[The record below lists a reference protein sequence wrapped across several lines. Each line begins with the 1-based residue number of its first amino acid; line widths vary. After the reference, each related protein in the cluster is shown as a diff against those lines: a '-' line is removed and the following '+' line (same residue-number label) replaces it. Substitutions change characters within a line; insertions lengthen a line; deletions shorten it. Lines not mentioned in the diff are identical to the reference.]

1 MQISENQ
8 FFEIQSKFE
17 NIQFS
22 QARPWKNY
30 WESRKYEISYFT
42 DNTDNP
48 NICGWGLNYKLPFFG
63 KILRIE
69 GETFKDE
76 CDVEIFKN
84 FYKSITAENYAA
96 IFIISNSIYNIDH
109 EVGIRMSGF
118 IRPLGLESCPLSILI
133 DLKTDLS
140 YSRAFKRKVK
150 LAKKNELSYKCYS
163 KPTIEHVKLFKDL
176 IIETTSRKKISITF
190 DVLSIHKLFDSGSY
204 LLFLAFDNTGVH
216 CSGRILYIHNS
227 KSYDLYAAN
236 GFTSL
241 KNGASFFLV
250 DCILSYLKKKNFT
263 EFDFG
268 RIPPNGKS
276 NGIYNFKMSVKG
288 NKILYNGDWNFFK
301 NRWFE
306 LLISFYQFFVKKRT
320 RY

>member
-42 DNTDNP
+42 DNTDNSK
-48 NICGWGLNYKLPFFG
+48 ICAWGLNYKLPFFG

-69 GETFKDE
+69 GESFKDE

-96 IFIISNSIYNIDH
+96 IFIISNSIYNINH
-109 EVGIRMSGF
+109 EVGIRMASF
-118 IRPLGLESCPLSILI
+118 IRPLGLEFCPLSILI
-133 DLKTDLS
+133 DLKTELS
-140 YSRAFKRKVK
+140 FSKEYKRKVK

-176 IIETTSRKKISITF
+176 ITETTSRKKISITF
-190 DVLSIHKLFDSGSY
+190 DVLSIHKLFDSGLY
-204 LLFLAFDNTGVH
+204 LLFLAFDNSGRHV
-216 CSGRILYIHNS
+216 SGRILYINNFR
-227 KSYDLYAAN
+227 SYDLYAAN
-236 GFTSL
+236 GNGSL
-241 KNGASFFLV
+241 NNGASFFLV
-250 DCILSYLKKKNFT
+250 DCILSYLKKNNFI

-268 RIPPNGKS
+268 RIPPNGNS
-276 NGIYNFKMSVKG
+276 NGIYDFKMKVKG
-288 NKILYNGDWNFFK
+288 DKIQYNGDWNFFK

-306 LLISFYQFFVKKRT
+306 LLYSIYLFFVKKQT